1 MVLNKNET
9 QSSVEITEMTSLKFD
24 NLLLENS
31 EEEVA

>member
-9 QSSVEITEMTSLKFD
+9 QSLVEITEMTSLKFD
-24 NLLLENS
+24 NLLSENS